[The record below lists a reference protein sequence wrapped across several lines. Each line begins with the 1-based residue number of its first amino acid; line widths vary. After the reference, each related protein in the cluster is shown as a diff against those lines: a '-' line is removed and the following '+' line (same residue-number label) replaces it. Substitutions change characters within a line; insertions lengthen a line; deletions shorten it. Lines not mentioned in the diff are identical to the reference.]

1 MFASAVCLQGCSLQ
15 WVHCTGLLNTAGE
28 GKRVPVDEP
37 APTTT
42 PQEQPHHRTTVY
54 TGYTGD
60 ACYRDAGKHVED
72 AARMLSWRW
81 CTSRAEAFGSTHAR
95 THHTPTCAQL
105 MLRRPSTNYSVA
117 AAEFDGLAMVCCRCT
132 VSHPGRSAHP
142 TVCHTAVF
150 TAYTVGV
157 DCSGWRSQPGEIVGA
172 LRTRKGRGAKH
183 GAARRVCN
191 SAIVTYTWQ
200 SQRNLAIPWA
210 RVPATALPLPV
221 LFLPC
226 PIPVSACS
234 L

>member
-1 MFASAVCLQGCSLQ
+1 MYWQKASGFPPRTRHPQQHRKEQPPPPNYS
-15 WVHCTGLLNTAGE
+15 VHCTS
-28 GKRVPVDEP
+28 
-37 APTTT
+37 
-42 PQEQPHHRTTVY
+42 
-54 TGYTGD
+54 D
-60 ACYRDAGKHVED
+60 AFYHDAGKHVED
-72 AARMLSWRW
+72 AAPMLSWRW
-81 CTSRAEAFGSTHAR
+81 RTSSRSSWEHAPHAHIRTPDAFHELLYA
-95 THHTPTCAQL
+95 
-105 MLRRPSTNYSVA
+105 VA